1 MTKTNVAV
9 VTNTAVVADMPDFLK
24 NQTSNRG
31 AENITA
37 SDLVIPRLE
46 LVQSLSPCR
55 KKTDPAYIE
64 GAEEGMLFNN
74 VTRELYGPSV
84 NVVPVYFRKEYI
96 VWKDRKLGGGFLG
109 AYGSMAEAEH
119 IVSVQDDPVN
129 YRINDTAN
137 HFCLLIGKNGE
148 AEEIVVSMA
157 VTKLKTSRK
166 WNSLIRMAGGDSFA
180 RVYEIGTAVEQN
192 KMGQDYYN
200 LSVKMVGFPSEMIY
214 RRAEHLYSQVQQGRV
229 GVDTTRE
236 GENGEH
242 SDHAEY

>member
-9 VTNTAVVADMPDFLK
+9 ANNTAVVADMPDFLK
-24 NQTSNRG
+24 NQTGNRG
-31 AENITA
+31 SENITA
-37 SDLVIPRLE
+37 NDLVIPRLE

-74 VTRELYGPSV
+74 VTRELYGPAAK
-84 NVVPVYFRKEYI
+84 VVPVYFRKEFI

-109 AYGSMAEAEH
+109 AFGSMAEAEQV
-119 IVSVQDDPVN
+119 VSAQDDPAN
-129 YRINDTAN
+129 YRVNDTAN
-137 HFCLLIGKNGE
+137 HFCLLVKDGGE
-148 AEEIVVSMA
+148 VEEIVVSMA

-200 LSVKMVGFPSEMIY
+200 LTVKMVGFPTEAVY
-214 RRAEHLYSQVQQGRV
+214 RRAENLYNQV
-229 GVDTTRE
+229 RE
-236 GENGEH
+236 GRASVDISQEGSNT
-242 SDHAEY
+242 DHAEY